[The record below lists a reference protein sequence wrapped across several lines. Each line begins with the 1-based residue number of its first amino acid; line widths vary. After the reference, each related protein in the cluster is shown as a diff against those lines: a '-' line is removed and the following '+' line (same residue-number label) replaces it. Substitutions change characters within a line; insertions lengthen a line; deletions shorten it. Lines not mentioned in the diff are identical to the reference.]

1 MCVKSCPFTQKILLY
16 PFCKDNSWD
25 DNNYITHQ
33 PTGCSFGLLWSK
45 LIEGYISSKQWVA
58 AVANECLLKSSLGQ
72 KRSAVDASRRSFLDV
87 RLALILYVCM
97 YVSKYSA
104 KALLSSIWEVNIE
117 SHQSKISFLYIVCQ
131 NTLKGPIIIII
142 VDLLKVLQQ
151 LLSLSLTLEFGWKS
165 WQNFFCNKS
174 LW

>member
-97 YVSKYSA
+97 WVS
-104 KALLSSIWEVNIE
+104 
-117 SHQSKISFLYIVCQ
+117 IVRKLCLVPFEKW
-131 NTLKGPIIIII
+131 TLKVTKARFLFFILC
-142 VDLLKVLQQ
+142 VR
-151 LLSLSLTLEFGWKS
+151 TLWKDPS
-165 WQNFFCNKS
+165 S
-174 LW
+174 SS